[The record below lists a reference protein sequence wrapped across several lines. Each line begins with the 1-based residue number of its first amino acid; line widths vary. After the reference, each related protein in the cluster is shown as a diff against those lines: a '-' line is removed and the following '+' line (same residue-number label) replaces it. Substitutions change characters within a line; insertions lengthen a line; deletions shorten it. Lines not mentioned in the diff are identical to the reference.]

1 MKPKKQIQQREDSA
15 AQLFKCKEM
24 EIPAVRLYSCP
35 FFKTIEQNKA
45 DQKLMKVPAEWLS
58 AIVSSMA
65 WMMEGVKEQETAV
78 KIPDRVKK
86 TTPNSYLLCWLWCV

>member
-1 MKPKKQIQQREDSA
+1 MTMNFSKGICNVLLVLPVLKNWYMLIPLSPHMKPKKQIQQREDSA

-45 DQKLMKVPAEWLS
+45 DQKLMKVPAE
-58 AIVSSMA
+58 
-65 WMMEGVKEQETAV
+65 
-78 KIPDRVKK
+78 
-86 TTPNSYLLCWLWCV
+86 